1 MFKNVTEVFILVP
14 ALLGLKGN
22 LEMTLASRLST
33 AVSNFLF
40 SFPLQIGVVNF
51 WKQVFGTVVI
61 YVYGL
66 IWLLRE
72 LFKSVIKLAKLER
85 HPSSNLHISKFYFFC
100 LFWVIIQKDKVD
112 YWDLHLYCQ
121 VGRCLWPW
129 WGLNMLTWIFW
140 IYYSKDL
147 LTPK

>member
-40 SFPLQIGVVNF
+40 PFALQIYFVNIS
-51 WKQVFGTVVI
+51 KGKQILGTQVF

-66 IWLLRE
+66 IWLLWG
-72 LFKSVIKLAKLER
+72 LFKSVFKLA
-85 HPSSNLHISKFYFFC
+85 NLKGQPFSDLHMSKFYFFY
-100 LFWVIIQKDKVD
+100 LF
-112 YWDLHLYCQ
+112 
-121 VGRCLWPW
+121 
-129 WGLNMLTWIFW
+129 
-140 IYYSKDL
+140 
-147 LTPK
+147 

>member
-40 SFPLQIGVVNF
+40 PFAPQVYVVNISKGKQIF
-51 WKQVFGTVVI
+51 GKQVF

-66 IWLLRE
+66 MWLLQE
-72 LFKSVIKLAKLER
+72 LFKSVINLAKLKMW
-85 HPSSNLHISKFYFFC
+85 PSSNLYTSKFHFFG
-100 LFWVIIQKDKVD
+100 LF
-112 YWDLHLYCQ
+112 
-121 VGRCLWPW
+121 
-129 WGLNMLTWIFW
+129 
-140 IYYSKDL
+140 
-147 LTPK
+147 